1 MRPTIAGWA
10 KSVYDAEDFCHV
22 HDKVPFP
29 SNPSW
34 SRPGPNVAALPI
46 PQSQEENDQITSLM
60 PGKNIWLGIGS
71 TSRRAWGVS
80 DDPIYTNWR
89 SDEGTEK
96 RWAFISSADGKWV
109 RADESEMHDVICLFR
124 F

>member
-1 MRPTIAGWA
+1 MRPTISEWA
-10 KSVYDAEDFCHV
+10 KNSFDAEYLCQEHNR
-22 HDKVPFP
+22 VPYP
-29 SNPSW
+29 NNPS
-34 SRPGPNVAALPI
+34 SFRAGPNVASLPI

-71 TSRRAWGVS
+71 VRRNAWGVT

-89 SDEGTEK
+89 SEEDTEK
-96 RWAFISSADGKWV
+96 RQAYISSSDGKWV
-109 RADESEMHDVICLFR
+109 GADENEVHDVLCLFR

>member
-1 MRPTIAGWA
+1 MRPTISEWA
-10 KSVYDAEDFCHV
+10 KNSFDAEDLCQV
-22 HDKVPFP
+22 HDQVPIPNTGWFID
-29 SNPSW
+29 
-34 SRPGPNVAALPI
+34 GPNVASLPI

-71 TSRRAWGVS
+71 VSRNAWGVT

-89 SDEGTEK
+89 SEEDTEK
-96 RWAFISSADGKWV
+96 RTAYISSSDGKWV
-109 RADESEMHDVICLFR
+109 GADENEVHDVLCLFR

>member
-1 MRPTIAGWA
+1 MRPTISDWA
-10 KSVYDAEDFCHV
+10 RNSFDAENFCQV
-22 HDKVPFP
+22 HDRHGF
-29 SNPSW
+29 
-34 SRPGPNVAALPI
+34 RAGPNVASLPI

-71 TSRRAWGVS
+71 VSRNAWGVT

-89 SDEGTEK
+89 SEEDTEK
-96 RWAFISSADGKWV
+96 RTAYISSSDGKWV
-109 RADESEMHDVICLFR
+109 GADENEVHDVLCLFR